1 MSEAMDAMLKIGITE
16 PESEIRTVRR
26 QPNSVG
32 YALPENC
39 PKDGGVRTFRFTSV
53 AGRRQAL
60 NPQEPATLFLPLQSA
75 SHLRPC
81 DAGGHARAVPGRALG
96 KEGIMHAT
104 LSPSWK
110 KSLLLVFVSVVAFV
124 TATPATSGPQCF
136 FQGLGFLPGRDS
148 SSAAGVSANGTVVV
162 GFSNRPHFPGIIP
175 PEAFRW
181 TAASG
186 MVGLGSLP
194 GGNLSGATGVNADGT
209 VVVGTTLFLTPGG
222 FQQQAFRWTEETGM
236 VGLDFLPGGNQ
247 SRATGVSANGKVVV
261 GEAVDAS
268 GREQAFRWTAAT
280 RMQSVLTLLLAS
292 KVVTMADFGWRLE
305 SANAV
310 SADGTVIV
318 GDGVDPLGHVQGWI
332 ARLPKESNED
342 CEEDDDNQGDNNNQ
356 GEDFGQ

>member
-1 MSEAMDAMLKIGITE
+1 M
-16 PESEIRTVRR
+16 V
-26 QPNSVG
+26 
-32 YALPENC
+32 
-39 PKDGGVRTFRFTSV
+39 
-53 AGRRQAL
+53 
-60 NPQEPATLFLPLQSA
+60 
-75 SHLRPC
+75 
-81 DAGGHARAVPGRALG
+81 
-96 KEGIMHAT
+96 
-104 LSPSWK
+104 
-110 KSLLLVFVSVVAFV
+110 
-124 TATPATSGPQCF
+124 
-136 FQGLGFLPGRDS
+136 GLGFLPGGNFSD
-148 SSAAGVSANGTVVV
+148 ATGVNADGTVVV
-162 GFSNRPHFPGIIP
+162 GLSPLLPPQAFRWTAATGMVGLGFLPGGNFSFANGVNADGTVVVGGAVDASNQPQTI
-175 PEAFRW
+175 RW

-186 MVGLGSLP
+186 MVGLGL
-194 GGNLSGATGVNADGT
+194 GGAAGVNADGT